1 MDQKSESIQEDAQQS
16 DMDKNKPTEHDRA
29 IYCKHCQM
37 WLNGPAQWA

>member
-16 DMDKNKPTEHDRA
+16 DMDKNKPTEHDGA